1 MSRPTKTKSER
12 WEVKGSPA
20 KWEHKAGDDW
30 RSQRDGEPDL
40 KKIGPWVEDM
50 EEWSE
55 MMHEALMELR
65 EEHVHLRQEFTE
77 LSEFVKSGKLPGG
90 DK

>member
-1 MSRPTKTKSER
+1 MTRPTKTTSGR
-12 WEVKGSPA
+12 WEVKGE
-20 KWEHKAGDDW
+20 KWEHKQGDDW
-30 RSQRDGEPDL
+30 RSKRDGPVDL

-50 EEWSE
+50 EEWGE
-55 MMHEALMELR
+55 MMHEAVMELR
-65 EEHVHLRQEFTE
+65 GQQAALRQEFIE